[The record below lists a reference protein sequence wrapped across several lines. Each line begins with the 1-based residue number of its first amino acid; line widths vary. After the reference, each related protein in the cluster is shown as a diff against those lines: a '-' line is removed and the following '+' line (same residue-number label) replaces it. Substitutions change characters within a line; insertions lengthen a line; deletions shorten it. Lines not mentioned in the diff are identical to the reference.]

1 MQQQLGHV
9 GVCGSFVTLGAYL
22 TSHLE
27 SNRYRLQVRLLQ
39 RAPERLT
46 GLASLQTHTNAHTY
60 SHTTRDAS
68 SFQHEHGCEAFLVF
82 SIQAESKAV

>member
-1 MQQQLGHV
+1 MKIIVVWVEERCAVAAGAC
-9 GVCGSFVTLGAYL
+9 GCVCGSFITLGAYL

-46 GLASLQTHTNAHTY
+46 GLASLQTHTQILPH
-60 SHTTRDAS
+60 H
-68 SFQHEHGCEAFLVF
+68 
-82 SIQAESKAV
+82 